1 MMPQLTSPTALL
13 AAGSGPDR
21 AGPDRA
27 GQATSARAT
36 GSGLLLALFFL
47 VVLLPIHLEM
57 GGQRIGPV
65 RIFLLLTFIP
75 FGVRLFAG
83 KAGRFT
89 AVDGCLLGFVSL
101 MVLTFLYH
109 HGMERFPYAMVQAVE
124 VYGGYLAGRM
134 LVRSLADYQRFI
146 RYFLVVL
153 LVLLPFAVDEL
164 LHSRML
170 ISEFFSGT
178 FDVVNNNQ
186 AFRFG
191 LARVQVVFP
200 HSILYGLFC
209 SLALA
214 SVFYLYQHRLAR
226 LLPYLALVIAMT
238 VMALSSAP
246 IISVALQ
253 LAMIL
258 WDKLTRGAWKL
269 LAGLFALVWLLLD
282 LVTNRGA
289 VVIFVENM
297 TLDPATGWWRIHIW
311 TWGTRTVLN
320 YPLLGIGLNDWVR
333 PFWLS
338 SSVDNFWLL
347 MAMRHGLPAVILL
360 LLAFGL
366 HCRFVMA
373 AKDLAPVARMARTGY
388 AVTLV
393 GLIFTLVT
401 VHVWDSM
408 AVFTMFFLGIGA
420 VFYTAAPEA
429 AVLPESGP
437 ESGPISRSLP
447 HSRFPARPDRSDQ
460 PRSGQPQPDR
470 PRSGQPQPQPQPDR
484 PQPERVPGK

>member
-1 MMPQLTSPTALL
+1 MMPQFTSPTALL
-13 AAGSGPDR
+13 PGGSGS
-21 AGPDRA
+21 DRA
-27 GQATSARAT
+27 GQATSARKT

-47 VVLLPIHLEM
+47 VLLLPIHLEM

-146 RYFLVVL
+146 RYFLFAL
-153 LVLLPFAVDEL
+153 LMLLPFALDEL
-164 LHSRML
+164 FNSRML
-170 ISEFFSGT
+170 IADAFSGF
-178 FDVVNNNQ
+178 FDVVKKNQ
-186 AFRFG
+186 EFRLG

-214 SVFYLYQHRLAR
+214 SVFYIYQDRLAR
-226 LLPYLALVIAMT
+226 LIPSLALVIAMT

-246 IISVALQ
+246 ILSVALQ

-258 WDKLTRGAWKL
+258 WDKLTRGSWKL
-269 LAGLFALVWLLLD
+269 LGGLFALLYLLLE

-320 YPLLGIGLNDWVR
+320 HPLLGIGLNDWVR
-333 PFWLS
+333 PFWLT

-347 MAMRHGLPAVILL
+347 MAMRHGLPAVVFL
-360 LLAFGL
+360 LLAFTL
-366 HCRFVMA
+366 HCRFVMM
-373 AKDLAPVARMARTGY
+373 AKDLVPAARMARTGY
-388 AVTLV
+388 AITLV
-393 GLIFTLVT
+393 GLIFILST

-408 AVFTMFFLGIGA
+408 AVFTMFFLGVGA
-420 VFYTAAPEA
+420 VFYTAAPSSGDPPA
-429 AVLPESGP
+429 DGSPAGRGAGTSPRQNLP
-437 ESGPISRSLP
+437 L
-447 HSRFPARPDRSDQ
+447 SRFPQSPDRA
-460 PRSGQPQPDR
+460 RAARAPQRAAGALPAL
-470 PRSGQPQPQPQPDR
+470 
-484 PQPERVPGK
+484 PERAPK